1 MQHPQD
7 AELRGTLAERA
18 VHVGGQDDDG
28 QGRLLGA
35 QRAALTVRK
44 MQVMPTSER
53 LEAIG
58 PRGEAC
64 IIIRSGAVSSAAAPE
79 GAESEV
85 AATYRLATGE
95 RLKPTDSA
103 QAFETLDGSRR
114 FTLR

>member
-1 MQHPQD
+1 M
-7 AELRGTLAERA
+7 L
-18 VHVGGQDDDG
+18 
-28 QGRLLGA
+28 
-35 QRAALTVRK
+35 
-44 MQVMPTSER
+44 VMSTSER

-64 IIIRSGAVSSAAAPE
+64 IIIRSGAARSAASPE
-79 GAESEV
+79 GSETEV
-85 AATYRLATGE
+85 SAIYRLATGE